1 LIESSDWDVPKMKVS
16 RNCVINLLGLT
27 NFFFPKFH
35 RLSYFLNFFVFF
47 FNFLDF
53 SLLFHLFILVKKFWK
68 LFWLLFVCIGDLS
81 KQFWK
86 ILNFFLKEQSCEVGC
101 ETSNRRHRVK
111 HHVSFLVLTNVIFNV
126 SWVNVDSKPDDKDLS
141 EPTIKAIFLL
151 VKYFVIRIMNYLY
164 EI

>member
-1 LIESSDWDVPKMKVS
+1 LEIVLIVVCMYW
-16 RNCVINLLGLT
+16 R
-27 NFFFPKFH
+27 
-35 RLSYFLNFFVFF
+35 
-47 FNFLDF
+47 
-53 SLLFHLFILVKKFWK
+53 FIKA
-68 LFWLLFVCIGDLS
+68 
-81 KQFWK
+81 
-86 ILNFFLKEQSCEVGC
+86 ILENSEFFFLKEQSCEVGC

-164 EI
+164 